1 MFETTFKYLIL
12 SWTFL
17 LIEGL
22 SRPGRSPPGP
32 KGASGPLWS
41 QDPIVRDGWYYGYP
55 SEEPIII
62 FCNDTNPIE
71 CPVVPPKAKTF
82 AQLIGTVIKGEYW
95 MTMLLDLEPPTS
107 IGIDYALELL
117 DFGVVI
123 EGDVNISTVG
133 EPALMASMDVIWL
146 SEGIILSSYPT
157 GEWQTI
163 RFNFYNHSGPV
174 KNINIQYLVN
184 NYIGSPIR
192 VTFRGVALYWY

>member
-1 MFETTFKYLIL
+1 MIL

-22 SRPGRSPPGP
+22 SRAAAVTTAGD
-32 KGASGPLWS
+32 GPLWQ

>member
-1 MFETTFKYLIL
+1 
-12 SWTFL
+12 
-17 LIEGL
+17 
-22 SRPGRSPPGP
+22 
-32 KGASGPLWS
+32 
-41 QDPIVRDGWYYGYP
+41 
-55 SEEPIII
+55 
-62 FCNDTNPIE
+62 
-71 CPVVPPKAKTF
+71 
-82 AQLIGTVIKGEYW
+82 